1 MVGLPGV
8 TSQQLSKMI
17 SLSAISLLVV
27 GARLAAGGSDK
38 GGGDVVCSVEEYVRV
53 GLEFEACQKEA
64 MVKFLQS
71 GERDICPSIKKMED
85 VCSSSVKVREH

>member
-1 MVGLPGV
+1 
-8 TSQQLSKMI
+8 MI

-27 GARLAAGGSDK
+27 GARLAAGGSDRGG

-64 MVKFLQS
+64 MIKFLQS

-85 VCSSSVKVREH
+85 VCSSSVKVHHLKRFS